1 MTNICYT
8 KGVTIPYYLL
18 SQFFVESLGH
28 NNIAVAGDTLTTSA
42 AANCIH
48 SDMILTED
56 CEKKLLAVEGLLT
69 TTTQQQQQ
77 QKAAAVVLLLPPP
90 SPTSPMSIVT
100 KLGDGEPD
108 DDPL

>member
-1 MTNICYT
+1 MFKN

-18 SQFFVESLGH
+18 SQFFVESLSKT
-28 NNIAVAGDTLTTSA
+28 AAAAGDTI
-42 AANCIH
+42 AANCLH

-69 TTTQQQQQ
+69 TTALCTATQQQ
-77 QKAAAVVLLLPPP
+77 KAAVVLLLPPP
-90 SPTSPMSIVT
+90 SPTPSPTAVA
-100 KLGDGEPD
+100 KLGEDVAD